1 MPVAQV
7 HELYSLD
14 RESME
19 EMKPVH
25 GLIFLFRW
33 RGEKDDRATVESDP
47 DVFFAS
53 QMISNACATQVKA
66 PALECALQSA
76 RIMAHAHAAP
86 SSPVRPSCPS

>member
-1 MPVAQV
+1 M

-33 RGEKDDRATVESDP
+33 RGEKDDRATVEPDP

-53 QMISNACATQVKA
+53 QMISNACATQVRA
-66 PALECALQSA
+66 PALECGPLIQSHRHVA
-76 RIMAHAHAAP
+76 S
-86 SSPVRPSCPS
+86 SSPFRPSCPS

>member
-1 MPVAQV
+1 M

-33 RGEKDDRATVESDP
+33 RGEKDDRATVEPDP

-53 QMISNACATQVKA
+53 QMISNACATQVRA
-66 PALECALQSA
+66 PALECGP
-76 RIMAHAHAAP
+76 P
-86 SSPVRPSCPS
+86 SGPTDTWPPPLPLGHPVHPDELPSD